1 MFAKSGWSFFL
12 SWVAIA
18 CSKGH
23 GGLINTFLSWGVFQE
38 WDPYSTHF
46 ESFTK
51 SYNMKGKSFLRLEA
65 NDSGLSQLGF
75 SLLDLESLVSLL
87 QGVDY
92 TCVLDEQFGC
102 AFHCLILFTRHFF
115 SFRH

>member
-1 MFAKSGWSFFL
+1 
-12 SWVAIA
+12 
-18 CSKGH
+18 
-23 GGLINTFLSWGVFQE
+23 
-38 WDPYSTHF
+38 
-46 ESFTK
+46 
-51 SYNMKGKSFLRLEA
+51 MKGKSFLRLEA

-102 AFHCLILFTRHFF
+102 AFHCLILFTRHFLVF
-115 SFRH
+115 DTENDIKNSFDSETHI